1 MVLKKFLAV
10 FLSLVIFVM
19 VIAPISAI
27 AKDTCDCDEV
37 PIIYVRGRSP
47 IYLDKDDPNSYEI
60 PVFSEEFIKKA
71 AKELVPVY
79 TKGYLTDD
87 FSEFKTLLTQYMAEL
102 CKDYMLDKNGEVP
115 NNSGQKACE
124 YWKNVPLTDIH
135 KTSNDVSTANGAH
148 DELYKYFYQY
158 DSRVDPCETADD
170 LHEYIQAV
178 KKVTGHSRVKLLGR
192 CLGTIILSAYLAEYG
207 WEDVDDVVLYNSI
220 CFGTEVNNSLFNG
233 ELYFDAD
240 GVDYFATQN
249 LGDSLLFTL
258 LKEIITLSNK
268 LNGLDMT
275 MDYFNK
281 TGTRVAKYVIPDV
294 MRVCYGTFPAY
305 WAMVSADR
313 FEEARDYIF
322 AGVED
327 EYAGLIQKINHYYET
342 VGSKLTSMYKQMEA
356 DGVHVS
362 IVAKYGFQL
371 YPIVYNADL
380 QSDMLT
386 TCKQQAPGTTTAPIG
401 KKLSDDYIAQAKA
414 NGTDKY
420 ISPDLSIDASTALF
434 PDTTWYVQNLNHDCY
449 PWALYPV
456 IYRIL
461 RHGEQPLTVFSE
473 KNLPQYLIYEKNE
486 DNVETIKPM
495 TEEDKG
501 DPIESPNFFTL
512 IKNIIVNIVKIIIEQ
527 LGKLIKK

>member
-47 IYLDKDDPNSYEI
+47 IYLDKDDPNSHEI

-79 TKGYLTDD
+79 TKGYLKDD

-135 KTSNDVSTANGAH
+135 KTSNDVFTANGAH

-294 MRVCYGTFPAY
+294 MRACYGTFPAY

-322 AGVED
+322 SGVED

-386 TCKQQAPGTTTAPIG
+386 TCEQQAPGTTTAPIG

-414 NGTDKY
+414 NGTDKH

-501 DPIESPNFFTL
+501 DPIESPNFFSL

>member
-1 MVLKKFLAV
+1 
-10 FLSLVIFVM
+10 
-19 VIAPISAI
+19 
-27 AKDTCDCDEV
+27 
-37 PIIYVRGRSP
+37 
-47 IYLDKDDPNSYEI
+47 
-60 PVFSEEFIKKA
+60 
-71 AKELVPVY
+71 
-79 TKGYLTDD
+79 
-87 FSEFKTLLTQYMAEL
+87 
-102 CKDYMLDKNGEVP
+102 
-115 NNSGQKACE
+115 
-124 YWKNVPLTDIH
+124 
-135 KTSNDVSTANGAH
+135 
-148 DELYKYFYQY
+148 
-158 DSRVDPCETADD
+158 
-170 LHEYIQAV
+170 
-178 KKVTGHSRVKLLGR
+178 
-192 CLGTIILSAYLAEYG
+192 
-207 WEDVDDVVLYNSI
+207 
-220 CFGTEVNNSLFNG
+220 
-233 ELYFDAD
+233 
-240 GVDYFATQN
+240 
-249 LGDSLLFTL
+249 
-258 LKEIITLSNK
+258 
-268 LNGLDMT
+268 
-275 MDYFNK
+275 
-281 TGTRVAKYVIPDV
+281 
-294 MRVCYGTFPAY
+294 
-305 WAMVSADR
+305 
-313 FEEARDYIF
+313 
-322 AGVED
+322 
-327 EYAGLIQKINHYYET
+327 
-342 VGSKLTSMYKQMEA
+342 MYKQMEA

-386 TCKQQAPGTTTAPIG
+386 TCEQQAPGTTTAPIG

>member
-1 MVLKKFLAV
+1 MKKFLAV

-19 VIAPISAI
+19 IIAPMSAM
-27 AKDTCDCDEV
+27 AEDTCKCDTV
-37 PIIYVRGRSP
+37 PIIYVRGRAT
-47 IYLDKDDPNSYEI
+47 ILTDKDDPS
-60 PVFSEEFIKKA
+60 SETLPYVPDGFVENA
-71 AKELVPVY
+71 LKELVPVY
-79 TKGYLTDD
+79 TKGYLTND
-87 FSEFKTLLTQYMAEL
+87 FSEFKALFTKYMAEAY
-102 CKDYMLDKNGEVP
+102 KDFALDNNGEIA
-115 NNSGQKACE
+115 NNSGYKTAD
-124 YWKNVPLTDIH
+124 YWKNNPIYDIH
-135 KTSNDVSTANGAH
+135 KPSNDVTTPEGATN
-148 DELYKYFYQY
+148 ELYKYFYQY
-158 DSRVDPCETADD
+158 DCRLDPCSIADD

-501 DPIESPNFFTL
+501 DPLESPNFFTL

>member
-1 MVLKKFLAV
+1 MVLKKFLSV
-10 FLSLVIFVM
+10 FLSLVIFAMIV
-19 VIAPISAI
+19 APMSAV
-27 AKDTCDCDEV
+27 ASDSCNCDTE

-47 IYLDKDDPNSYEI
+47 IYIDKDDPNSYEI
-60 PVFSEEFIKKA
+60 PSFSQDFIKKA
-71 AKELVPVY
+71 AAELVPIY

-87 FSEFKTLLTQYMAEL
+87 FSEFKTLFTQYMAEL
-102 CKDYMLDKNGEVP
+102 CKDYALDNNGEVT

-124 YWKNVPLTDIH
+124 YWRNVPLTDVH
-135 KTSNDVSTANGAH
+135 KPTNDTTTANGAH

-158 DSRVDPCETADD
+158 DSRVDPCKTADD

-178 KKVTGHSRVKLLGR
+178 KQVTGHSRVKLLAR
-192 CLGTIILSAYLAEYG
+192 CLGTVILSAYLAEYG

-240 GVDYFATQN
+240 GVDYFANQS
-249 LGDSLLFTL
+249 LGDSLPLVL

-281 TGTRVAKYVIPDV
+281 TGTKVAKYVIPDV
-294 MRVCYGTFPAY
+294 MRVSYGTFPGY
-305 WAMVSADR
+305 WAMVSPDR

-327 EYAGLIQKINHYYET
+327 EYAGLIEKINHYHET
-342 VGSKLTSMYKQMEA
+342 VGSKLTTMYKQMEA
-356 DGVHVS
+356 DGVNVS

-371 YPIVYNADL
+371 YPIVYKADQ
-380 QSDMLT
+380 QSDMLV

-401 KKLSDDYIAQAKA
+401 NKLSDEYISQAKA

-420 ISPDLSIDASTALF
+420 ISPDLAIDASTALF

-456 IYRIL
+456 IYKIL
-461 RHGEQPLTVFSE
+461 RYSGEPLTVFSDE
-473 KNLPQYLIYEKNE
+473 SVPQYLIYEKDETGN
-486 DNVETIKPM
+486 ETIRPM
-495 TEEDKG
+495 SDADKG
-501 DPIESPNFFTL
+501 DPIESPSLFTL
-512 IKNIIVNIVKIIIEQ
+512 IKNMILNVLKILIEQ
-527 LGKLIKK
+527 LGKLFK